1 MTAQL
6 TQIERLALEVVQLR
20 TEVVEIVEEID
31 LLTLE
36 MQELKD
42 IFRGCACFGT
52 GCEDE
57 KQDADGNLVTQK
69 ETRHDTT

>member
-1 MTAQL
+1 MNEAL
-6 TQIERLALEVVQLR
+6 TPIERLALEVVQLR

-42 IFRGCACFGT
+42 IFRNCACFGAGDQT
-52 GCEDE
+52 WSEP
-57 KQDADGNLVTQK
+57 
-69 ETRHDTT
+69 

>member
-1 MTAQL
+1 MSEPL
-6 TQIERLALEVVQLR
+6 TQIERLALEVGQLR
-20 TEVVEIVEEID
+20 TGVVEIVEEID

-52 GCEDE
+52 GGEDE

-69 ETRHDTT
+69 DVT

>member
-1 MTAQL
+1 MSEPL
-6 TQIERLALEVVQLR
+6 TQIERLALEVGQLR
-20 TEVVEIVEEID
+20 TGVCEIVEEID

-52 GCEDE
+52 GGEDE

-69 ETRHDTT
+69 DVT

>member
-1 MTAQL
+1 MSEAL
-6 TQIERLALEVVQLR
+6 TPIERLALEVVQLR

-36 MQELKD
+36 VQELKD

-52 GCEDE
+52 GGEEE
-57 KQDADGNLVTQK
+57 KQDADGNPVVTP
-69 ETRHDTT
+69 EVT

>member
-1 MTAQL
+1 MSEPL
-6 TQIERLALEVVQLR
+6 TQIERLALEVGQLR

-31 LLTLE
+31 LLTME

-52 GCEDE
+52 GGEDE

-69 ETRHDTT
+69 DVT

>member
-1 MTAQL
+1 MTEAL

-42 IFRGCACFGT
+42 ILRGCACFGT
-52 GCEDE
+52 GGEDE
-57 KQDADGNLVTQK
+57 KQDADGNLVVTP
-69 ETRHDTT
+69 EVT

>member
-1 MTAQL
+1 MTEAL
-6 TQIERLALEVVQLR
+6 TQIERLSLEVGQLR

-31 LLTLE
+31 LLTME
-36 MQELKD
+36 MQQLQD

-52 GCEDE
+52 GGEDE

-69 ETRHDTT
+69 DVT